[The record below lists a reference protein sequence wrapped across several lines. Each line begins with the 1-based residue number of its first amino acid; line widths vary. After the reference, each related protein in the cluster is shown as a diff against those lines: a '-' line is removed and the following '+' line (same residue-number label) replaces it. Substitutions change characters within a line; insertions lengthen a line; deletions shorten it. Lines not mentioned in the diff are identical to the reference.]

1 MSYKYTITNFRKD
14 FPDNDA
20 CLNKVFELQYR
31 GQKRCE
37 KCGCDFSYKRVKNR
51 QSFQCKTCNHQ
62 VYPCKG
68 TIFENSKTPLLYWFY
83 AIFIFTVSKN
93 GVSAKE
99 IERQLGVT
107 YKTAWRMLK
116 HIRILMSSP
125 VEIGSGS
132 MELDETFVGGLNK
145 NRRAD
150 KKVKNSQGRSFKDKT
165 PVFGMFERETKQ
177 VKAFVVPN
185 TRRASIQPIIYSE
198 IQEGVNVYTD
208 EWIAYKGIGKHYNHQ
223 FVDHS
228 KKQYSDGDN
237 TTNRIE
243 NFWSVFKRTIK
254 GSYIKVSRKYMQLY
268 VNESVFRF
276 NNREKPIF
284 WELVNSLALKP
295 DQTLLEL

>member
-1 MSYKYTITNFRKD
+1 MSYKYTITNFRTD

-31 GQKRCE
+31 DKEHCE
-37 KCGCDFSYKRVKNR
+37 KCGCTFSYKRVKNR
-51 QSFQCKTCNHQ
+51 QSFQCNDCHYQ
-62 VYPCKG
+62 IYPCKG

-116 HIRILMSSP
+116 HIRILMSTP

-145 NRRAD
+145 NRHAD

-165 PVFGMFERETKQ
+165 PVFGMYERETKR
-177 VKAFVVPN
+177 VKAFVVPD
-185 TRRASIQPIIYSE
+185 TKTKSIQPIIFDH
-198 IQEGVNVYTD
+198 IDKGANVYTD
-208 EWIAYKGIGKHYNHQ
+208 EWIAYKGIDKYYNHQ

-254 GSYIKVSRKYMQLY
+254 GSYIKVSRKYLQLY

-284 WELVNSLALKP
+284 WELVNSLSSTP
-295 DQTLLEL
+295 DQSLF